1 MFNLKKNKTMK
12 KFQFITSEFIS
23 GEHARYII
31 EASCFQEACKQ
42 ASALGILK
50 GHLLRRFDG
59 KWEKVKACYQCE
71 MSHIWD
77 RDPAGKVVFR
87 ESENYW
93 QPDSLVIT
101 RVVNGTFTAVFI
113 SRTRRKTVRT
123 GLNLLK
129 AWKMAKNYCQDNRLK
144 FCWGK

>member
-1 MFNLKKNKTMK
+1 MK
-12 KFQFITSEFIS
+12 YQFITSEFIS

-31 EASCFQEACKQ
+31 EANSFQEACKQ

-59 KWEKVKACYQCE
+59 KWEKVRAYWKSE
-71 MSHIWD
+71 MSHDVWD
-77 RDPAGKVVFR
+77 KDPVGKTVFR
-87 ESENYW
+87 ESEDYW

-101 RVVNGTFTAVFI
+101 KVVNGTFTAVFI
-113 SRTRRKTVRT
+113 SRTRRRTVMT

-144 FCWGK
+144 FCWGL